1 MKCEFCAHIVYQWG
15 FEYWCEIGKP
25 KCRRCTLGKEEYEK
39 RFGIG
44 SWHDL

>member
-25 KCRRCTLGKEEYEK
+25 KCRRCEDPTWKDK
-39 RFGIG
+39 
-44 SWHDL
+44 